1 MQITLVEIMNE
12 SCIQPYYFIKNS
24 KGIPQMR
31 DYYITTAKGDG
42 FLS

>member
-24 KGIPQMR
+24 KGIV
-31 DYYITTAKGDG
+31 IITAKVRG
-42 FLS
+42 FFKLN